1 MKTIQ
6 LLTVMCLV
14 VFTNP
19 IFADDDGHHGKS
31 GMSMGDDQDCSQM
44 SGMKQEKMKGMMQ
57 MKKKHM
63 QAMEDRLANI
73 EGLLKQLVEIEKQK
87 GAVR

>member
-1 MKTIQ
+1 MKTIP

-14 VFTNP
+14 VFASP
-19 IFADDDGHHGKS
+19 IFADEGTPSGKHS
-31 GMSMGDDQDCSQM
+31 MSMEGKKGCDHM

-73 EGLLKQLVEIEKQK
+73 EGLLKQLVELQKQK
-87 GAVR
+87 GSAQ